1 MSNCS
6 GYMRVAVLS
15 GVFSF
20 SRGPNT
26 RSVAPLAGPHRPAPL
41 RDFRHAGLSAQFE
54 RMVIIGVLYVFLPAP
69 VSAQGLVTQKALSY
83 EMAQAIVDGTVQKC
97 RADGFRVSVSVVDS
111 AGLLKAFAR
120 DENTGPHT
128 IDTSKRKAY
137 TALTF
142 ASRWATSLE
151 AAKEWN
157 SKLGSPMPNVEG
169 TTGMGGG
176 VPIKVGDVAI
186 GAVGVSGAVG
196 GDKDEICAR
205 AGIARIAHL
214 LK

>member
-1 MSNCS
+1 
-6 GYMRVAVLS
+6 MRMFLVAILLA
-15 GVFSF
+15 
-20 SRGPNT
+20 
-26 RSVAPLAGPHRPAPL
+26 APL
-41 RDFRHAGLSAQFE
+41 SA
-54 RMVIIGVLYVFLPAP
+54 A
-69 VSAQGLVTQKALSY
+69 SAQGLVTQKALSL
-83 EMAQAIVDGTVQKC
+83 EMAQAIVQGTVERC
-97 RADGFRVSVSVVDS
+97 RADGFRVSVTVID
-111 AGLLKAFAR
+111 AGGLVKAFAR

-128 IDTSKRKAY
+128 IDTSKRKAF

-151 AAKEWN
+151 AAKAWE

-176 VPIKVGDVAI
+176 VPIKVDGNAI

-196 GDKDEICAR
+196 GDKDEICAN
-205 AGIARIAHL
+205 AGIAKIAHL